1 MKFRGKTLGERNA
14 DVLVLFRGSKRIVIK
29 AEAVESY
36 EEFDA
41 LVSVPIPPEKILPG
55 GKKER
60 NTKDSD
66 FIKARE
72 EYASQKT
79 DWLIITSLRATKD
92 IEWERVKYDEPATW
106 SEWEPEL
113 REAGFIEI
121 ECMRIVQL
129 VTEVNSLDDDM
140 LDQARQDFL
149 LEATQAK
156 E

>member
-1 MKFRGKTLGERNA
+1 MKFRGKTLGKRNA
-14 DVLVLFRGSKRIVIK
+14 DVLVLFRGDERIVIK

-36 EEFDA
+36 EEFEK
-41 LVSVPIPPEKILPG
+41 LVSVPIPPEKVLPG
-55 GKKER
+55 GKKEK
-60 NTKDSD
+60 NIKDPD
-66 FIKARE
+66 FIKARAK
-72 EYASQKT
+72 YADQKT
-79 DWLIITSLRATKD
+79 AWLIITSLKATKD
-92 IEWERVKYDEPATW
+92 IEWERVKYDEPTTW
-106 SEWEPEL
+106 LNWEPEL